1 MNICTKFKHLLPQQC
16 LLCLAP
22 SGQHALCP
30 ACDADL
36 PRISGPTCPLC
47 GLPGGSHEPC
57 GACLRRPPR
66 FDATRAALAYH
77 FPASAL
83 LQRYKYAGMLAAAEL
98 LGGLLTEHVATVP
111 RPDLI
116 IPMPLHPTRLKERGF
131 NQALEIARVV
141 SRRLQIPLAPD
152 LCTRTRPT
160 PPQAGL
166 DLAARVKNLRGVF
179 ACRDSLAGKNVALID
194 DVMTSGASLD
204 ALAGCVKDAGAARVE
219 CWVVARTLLQ
229 D

>member
-1 MNICTKFKHLLPQQC
+1 MNICAKFRQMLPRQC

-22 SGQHALCP
+22 SGQQALCP

-36 PRISGPTCPLC
+36 PRLSGPTCPVCALPTGRGEVC
-47 GLPGGSHEPC
+47 GS
-57 GACLRRPPR
+57 CLRRPPQ
-66 FDATRAALAYH
+66 FDATRAALAYR

-83 LQRYKYAGMLAAAEL
+83 LQRYKYSGFLAAAEL
-98 LGGLLTEHVATVP
+98 MGQLLAQRTADTE

-116 IPMPLHPTRLKERGF
+116 IPMPLHAARIKERGF

-141 SRRLQIPLAPD
+141 ARHRQAALALD
-152 LCTRTRPT
+152 SCMRTRPT

-179 ACRDSLAGKNVALID
+179 ACRDSLAGKRVALLD

-204 ALAGCVKDAGAARVE
+204 ALAKCVKDAGAAHVE
-219 CWVVARTLLQ
+219 CWVVARTLLN